1 MGIKTGF
8 PVRVLFT
15 IILFAVLLVLSG
27 CGLGGATTTD
37 TTPAPSPADDVTLN
51 PATTVD
57 FGTVPIKTTSKVPL
71 KLTNSGNQALTVQ
84 KVDITGS
91 AFSVSNLALP
101 LTIAGGTTYTADVAF
116 TPTVAGVNS
125 GSATVTTDKSNGNG
139 KKIGLQ
145 GNGGTSQL
153 AANPTAISFGTL
165 AVGKTSSKT
174 VAIANS
180 GTVPLKITAASV
192 SNAAFAATD
201 STWVYPV
208 SIAAGASKN
217 LTVTYSP
224 KTTGSA
230 SGTVTFTSDATSGSS
245 TLSLSGTATNAGQL
259 SASPAALPFGTIT
272 VGANATQTLTL
283 TNTGGNSVVISAMSG
298 TDPSLTISGLAL
310 PATVAAGASVNATVR
325 FTPTAAG
332 SVSGGFNITNDGAV
346 SPFAIAASGTGVMP
360 TITPAPAAFA
370 FGSINV
376 GATATN
382 ALTLT
387 NNSNVTITI
396 SQVAASGSGLSVS
409 GFTVP
414 TTLAAGQSVAGSVSF
429 KPTAAGSISGAVS
442 VTSNAAALNIAVSGT
457 GVATAPVAAITPSS
471 IAFGNVN
478 TGTSQS
484 RAVTIQNNGNANLVI
499 SAVATSGSGFSVSG
513 FTLPFT
519 LAPGATANG
528 SVSFAPTAAGSVTG
542 SVTVTSNAA
551 SVSTSLSGTGIQPG
565 ASVTPTSIAF
575 GNVNTG
581 TSQTR
586 AISIQNTGSANLVVS
601 AVAATG
607 TGFSVSGFTLPLT
620 LAPGASAN
628 GSVGFAP
635 TAAGSVT
642 GSVSVTSNASTVSSS
657 LSGTGVQPVLAVS
670 PTNIAFGSI
679 NTAASSSQN
688 LTLQNSG
695 TANLTVSAVTASG
708 AGFSVSGFVLPL
720 TLTPGQSSVGT
731 ATFAPAGSGSFTG
744 SITIS
749 SNSATAVAPV
759 SLTGTGVTGAPI
771 AAVTPTSIAFGNVNV
786 GATSAAQTLN
796 IKNNG
801 TADLIISQVTAAG
814 GGFSVSG
821 FTLPLTLTPTQSA
834 NGSVTFAPT
843 ASGAATGSV
852 TFISNGNTVS
862 ASLSGTGVQP
872 ILSASPTTIAFGN
885 VNTGSSN
892 TQPLTLQNTGSASL
906 TVSAITPSGAGYSV
920 TGFTLPVTLA
930 VGQSVAGSV
939 VFAPTTAG
947 AVSGS
952 IAFTSNSGT
961 STSPVTLSGTGV
973 APQLAMTPTSMT
985 FGSVTTGTTSTQTLT
1000 LRNSGTASL
1009 SVTQLAVTGAGFS
1022 VAGFTLPLTIAPGA
1036 SVAGSV
1042 RFAPTTGGAVTGSV
1056 TATSNS
1062 AAAVAPV
1069 ALSGTGVLA
1078 TPQISVTP
1086 TSIAF
1091 GSITTGTSTSSSLT
1105 LKNTGTADLN
1115 ITAITP
1121 SGAGYSVSG
1130 FILPLTLAPGA
1141 SAVGNVVFAP
1151 ATAGTL
1157 NGSVTITSNSATAA
1171 PTVTLTGSGVAPA
1184 TFLLSVS
1191 PTSLSF
1197 GSILTGS
1204 SSTFPVIL
1212 TNTGTGSVSVTAGNV
1227 TGTGYSI
1234 SGMTFPLSLAA
1245 GATKSVNVNFAPQIS
1260 GAANGSVSFVS
1271 NATNSPASVTM
1282 TGTGQA
1288 PLPHSVDI
1296 SWTAST
1302 SSGVNGYHIY
1312 RSTTSG
1318 GTYSLISSGLQSGT
1332 AYTDSTVQSGMT
1344 YFYMVRA
1351 VDTAG
1356 AESANSNVATAV
1368 IPTP

>member
-1 MGIKTGF
+1 VGIKTGI
-8 PVRVLFT
+8 PVRVLFA
-15 IILFAVLLVLSG
+15 IIVCVSSLLLLSG
-27 CGLGGATTTD
+27 CGLGGAATADTTPPPTTTD
-37 TTPAPSPADDVTLN
+37 VAVN
-51 PATTVD
+51 PTDVD
-57 FGTVPIKTTSKVPL
+57 FGTVPIKTTSKIPL
-71 KLTNSGNQALTVQ
+71 KLTNSGNQSLTVQ

-91 AFSVSNLALP
+91 AFAITNLALP
-101 LTIAGGTTYTADVAF
+101 LTISAGTTYTADVAF
-116 TPTVAGVNS
+116 TPTVAGANT

-139 KKIGLQ
+139 KKIGLL

-153 AANPTAISFGTL
+153 AANPTAVSFGSL
-165 AVGKTSSKT
+165 AVGKTSSKA
-174 VAIANS
+174 VAITNS
-180 GTVPLKITAASV
+180 GTVPLKISSASV
-192 SNAAFAATD
+192 SSAAFAATD
-201 STWVYPV
+201 SSWVYPV

-230 SGTVTFTSDATSGSS
+230 TGTVTFTSDATNGAS
-245 TLSLSGTATNAGQL
+245 TLNLSGTATTAGQL
-259 SASPAALPFGTIT
+259 SASPAAFPFGTIT
-272 VGANATQTLTL
+272 VGASATQTLAL
-283 TNTGGNSVVISAMSG
+283 TNAGGNSVVISAMSG
-298 TDPSLTISGLAL
+298 TDPELTITGLAL

-325 FTPTAAG
+325 FTPSSAG
-332 SVSGGFNITNDGAV
+332 QVSGGFNITNDGAV

-387 NNSNVTITI
+387 NNSNVSVTI

-414 TTLAAGQSVAGSVSF
+414 ITLAAGQSLAGSVSF
-429 KPTAAGSISGAVS
+429 KPTAAGTINGAVS

-457 GVATAPVAAITPSS
+457 GVATAPVAAITPTSV
-471 IAFGNVN
+471 AFGNVN
-478 TGTSQS
+478 TGSSQS
-484 RAVTIQNNGNANLVI
+484 RAITIQNNGNANLVI
-499 SAVATSGSGFSVSG
+499 SAVSASGTGFSASG
-513 FTLPFT
+513 FTLPLT

-542 SVTVTSNAA
+542 SVTVTSNAT

-620 LAPGASAN
+620 LAPGASAS
-628 GSVGFAP
+628 GSVDFGPA
-635 TAAGSVT
+635 AAGSVT
-642 GSVSVTSNASTVSSS
+642 GSVTVTSNATAASSS
-657 LSGTGVQPVLAVS
+657 LSGTGVQPVLAVT
-670 PTNIAFGSI
+670 PTSISFGSI
-679 NTAASSSQN
+679 NTAASSSQS
-688 LTLQNSG
+688 LTLRNSG

-731 ATFAPAGSGSFTG
+731 ATFTPAGSGAASG
-744 SITIS
+744 SITVA
-749 SNSATAVAPV
+749 SNSAVAAAPV
-759 SLTGTGVTGAPI
+759 SLTGTGVTGAPV
-771 AAVTPTSIAFGNVNV
+771 AAVTPTSIPFGNVNV
-786 GATSAAQTLN
+786 GSISAPQTLN

-814 GGFSVSG
+814 AGFSVSG

-834 NGSVTFAPT
+834 NGSVTFAPSV
-843 ASGAATGSV
+843 SGAATGSV
-852 TFISNGNTVS
+852 IFISNGNTVS
-862 ASLSGTGVQP
+862 ASLSGAGVQP
-872 ILSASPTTIAFGN
+872 ILSASPTTIVFGN
-885 VNTGSSN
+885 VNTGSSS
-892 TQPLTLQNTGSASL
+892 TQPLTLQNTGTASL
-906 TVSAITPSGAGYSV
+906 TVSAITPTGAGYSV
-920 TGFTLPVTLA
+920 SGFTLPLTLA
-930 VGQSVAGSV
+930 AGQTAAGSV
-939 VFAPTTAG
+939 VFAPTASG

-952 IAFTSNSGT
+952 VAFTSNSAT
-961 STSPVTLSGTGV
+961 ATSPVTLSGTGV
-973 APQLAMTPTSMT
+973 APQLAMTPTSMA
-985 FGSVTTGTTSTQTLT
+985 FGSITTGTTSTQALT

-1022 VAGFTLPLTIAPGA
+1022 ITGFTLPLTIAPGA

-1042 RFAPTTGGAVTGSV
+1042 GFAPTTGGAVTGSV

-1062 AAAVAPV
+1062 AAAAAPV

-1078 TPQISVTP
+1078 TPQILVTP
-1086 TSIAF
+1086 TSIPF
-1091 GSITTGTSTSSSLT
+1091 GSITTGTSTSASLT

-1130 FILPLTLAPGA
+1130 FILPLTLTPGA
-1141 SAVGNVVFAP
+1141 SAVGNVAFAP
-1151 ATAGTL
+1151 ATTGTL

-1171 PTVTLTGSGVAPA
+1171 PTVTLTGLGVAPA

-1191 PTSLSF
+1191 PTSLTF
-1197 GSILTGS
+1197 GSILTGN
-1204 SSTFPVIL
+1204 SSTLPVTL
-1212 TNTGTGSVSVTAGNV
+1212 TNTGTGSVSITAGNV
-1227 TGTGYSI
+1227 TGTGYTI
-1234 SGMTFPLSLAA
+1234 SGITFPLAMAA
-1245 GATKSVNVNFAPQIS
+1245 GATKNVNVSFAPQIS
-1260 GAANGSVSFVS
+1260 GTANGSVSFVS

-1296 SWTAST
+1296 SWNAST

-1332 AYTDSTVQSGMT
+1332 AYTDSTVQSGLT
-1344 YFYMVRA
+1344 YFYVVRA
-1351 VDTAG
+1351 VDTTG
-1356 AESANSNVATAV
+1356 AESTDSNMATAV